1 MIDKTYLESVCAAQS
16 LPFSPEL
23 SEKLDQYAQLLVEW
37 NEKMNLTAITEPNDI
52 AVKHFAD
59 SLLLLNALDIPK
71 NASLIDVG
79 RHRRRFPFRSGWAGA
94 SGSESD
100 SSG

>member
-37 NEKMNLTAITEPNDI
+37 NEKMTSLQPRSQTTLPSTTSPTA
-52 AVKHFAD
+52 F
-59 SLLLLNALDIPK
+59 
-71 NASLIDVG
+71 
-79 RHRRRFPFRSGWAGA
+79 FF
-94 SGSESD
+94 
-100 SSG
+100 

>member
-37 NEKMNLTAITEPNDI
+37 NEKMNLTAIG
-52 AVKHFAD
+52 AKRHCRQ
-59 SLLLLNALDIPK
+59 ALRRQSSPFKRFEYSQKRFLDRR
-71 NASLIDVG
+71 
-79 RHRRRFPFRSGWAGA
+79 RHRRRFSFRSGWAGA

>member
-1 MIDKTYLESVCAAQS
+1 
-16 LPFSPEL
+16 
-23 SEKLDQYAQLLVEW
+23 
-37 NEKMNLTAITEPNDI
+37 MNLTAITEPNDI

-79 RHRRRFPFRSGWAGA
+79 TGAGFPSVPGWAGA

>member
-79 RHRRRFPFRSGWAGA
+79 TGAGFPSGLL
-94 SGSESD
+94 
-100 SSG
+100 

>member
-52 AVKHFAD
+52 AVKHGLNVIKAATTKRNNA
-59 SLLLLNALDIPK
+59 NALLERLEK
-71 NASLIDVG
+71 Y
-79 RHRRRFPFRSGWAGA
+79 
-94 SGSESD
+94 E
-100 SSG
+100 